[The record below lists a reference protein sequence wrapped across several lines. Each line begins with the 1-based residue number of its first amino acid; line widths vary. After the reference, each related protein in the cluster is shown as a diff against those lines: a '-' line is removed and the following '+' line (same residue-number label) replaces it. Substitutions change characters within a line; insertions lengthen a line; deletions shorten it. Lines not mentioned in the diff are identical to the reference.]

1 MFCKNKQCLLGKQ
14 ERTYKL
20 DSYIDVTIIEK
31 QTNRKYKKMQN
42 FHPTG
47 VCPIR
52 DILSH
57 LSSKWATL
65 ILITLNAKKYR
76 GYFATYAYGNSSI
89 SRDRRINFQKNICGN
104 SSPSRIQAD
113 RKRLQLNSS
122 YRRSGQLG
130 Y

>member
-65 ILITLNAKKYR
+65 ILITLNANKTMRFSDIQK
-76 GYFATYAYGNSSI
+76 SI
-89 SRDRRINFQKNICGN
+89 GDRDRRINFQKNICGN